1 MCEKGHDESDPIFY
15 DLEPA
20 VCTKNDKI
28 KPNSKLKYDLIH
40 ACTCMSEN
48 LVLRH
53 TITSM
58 KRNLAKHYIAHQVYM
73 YDLQIKSIVKYT
85 YL

>member
-20 VCTKNDKI
+20 VCTKNDEI

-40 ACTCMSEN
+40 VRVCRRIWYLDTQW
-48 LVLRH
+48 
-53 TITSM
+53 
-58 KRNLAKHYIAHQVYM
+58 NLAKHYIAHQVYM

-85 YL
+85 YLWCCIV